1 MGNVFEPSNCTQ
13 GTYHR
18 HTICSYEQ
26 AKNRWE
32 SVKPIRGRVE
42 DVRPVGNR
50 RATEY
55 RIVKETDPDFEE
67 VDVFKIIY
75 YGGSSSNYNTDYV
88 TYYHDGRVTA
98 CTISRKIKMSRGEVY
113 TYRRGI
119 IRCVYS

>member
-1 MGNVFEPSNCTQ
+1 MSNPTYEFRPSNCTQ
-13 GTYHR
+13 GAYHR

-75 YGGSSSNYNTDYV
+75 YGAFIKSFV
-88 TYYHDGRVTA
+88 
-98 CTISRKIKMSRGEVY
+98 IFKI
-113 TYRRGI
+113 
-119 IRCVYS
+119 